1 MKRRNFLAGV
11 PASALALSPW
21 QHALAQQRWPNR
33 PIKFVVPFP
42 PGGPTDGIGR
52 LVCSRLQE
60 QLGQP
65 FVVENIS
72 GVGGSL
78 GMGRLAKMPADGYAI
93 GLAHTG
99 THGIGPNLYKNVGY
113 DPKRDF
119 TPIARLVDYVNVLVV
134 NANAPYRSLADLLSA
149 ARANPGSINYGSAG
163 NGSSNHLSGEMLAM
177 HAKVGLTH
185 VPYRGSALALND
197 LLAGT
202 LQFMFDAPNTSLP
215 HLRSGKLRAL
225 ATTGRTRH
233 RLLPD
238 VPTAAET
245 LPGFEVVSWIGIV
258 GPAGLPDTV
267 QRQLGAELEKTLA
280 SPDMA
285 ERMAGLGLDAH
296 FGDHNELTK
305 TISTDLALW
314 AGVIKAAGVKVD

>member
-21 QHALAQQRWPNR
+21 QHALAEQWPNR

-93 GLAHTG
+93 GLATTG

-119 TPIARLVDYVNVLVV
+119 TPIARLANSVNVLVV

-163 NGSSNHLSGEMLAM
+163 YGASNHLSGEMLAM

-202 LQFMFDAPNTSLP
+202 LQFMFDAPITALP

>member
-21 QHALAQQRWPNR
+21 QHALAEQWPNR

-93 GLAHTG
+93 GLATTG

-119 TPIARLVDYVNVLVV
+119 TPIARLANSVNVLVV
-134 NANAPYRSLADLLSA
+134 NANAPYRSQADLLSA

-163 NGSSNHLSGEMLAM
+163 YGASNHLSGEMLAM

-202 LQFMFDAPNTSLP
+202 LQFMFDAPITALP